1 MKNKETELSLEALTL
16 LAGLDQE
23 LSAHE
28 ALTREDRELERLA
41 RREAQREARLA
52 YGA

>member
-1 MKNKETELSLEALTL
+1 MKNNQTELSLEALAL
-16 LAGLDQE
+16 LTNLETE
-23 LSAHE
+23 LSAHQ